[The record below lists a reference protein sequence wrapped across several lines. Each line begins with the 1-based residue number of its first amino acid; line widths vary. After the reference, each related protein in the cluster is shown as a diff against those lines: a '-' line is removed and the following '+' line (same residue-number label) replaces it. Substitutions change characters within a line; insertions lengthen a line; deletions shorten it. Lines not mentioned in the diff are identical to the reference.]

1 MEEVNP
7 YRMPL
12 DLMPQVHVYL
22 HFDRAEAMKSI
33 LDATGEHGRF
43 EDADG
48 QVYIMVNGGVLKAW
62 VLVEAEAEGN
72 ELASLLAHEAVH
84 IAQDYMD
91 MLGEE
96 RPGIEHMAY
105 LVQCILLELLEMAD
119 EARHG

>member
-1 MEEVNP
+1 MEEMNP

-12 DLMPQVHVYL
+12 DLMPQVNVYL
-22 HFDRAEAMKSI
+22 HFDRAEALRSI
-33 LDATGEHGRF
+33 LDATGEHGLF
-43 EDADG
+43 EEADG
-48 QVYIMVNGGVLKAW
+48 QVFIMTSGGVLKAW

-84 IAQDYMD
+84 IAQDYME